1 MKQKLYLNAHF
12 HTLDPAKPQAEA
24 LLVEG
29 EQISAVGSV
38 QELRALARPGVREI
52 DLENL
57 TVIPGLTDAHIHS
70 AGFAR
75 DMTTV
80 DLRAARSLEEALAAV
95 SLHAAGL
102 PEDAWVFGGRWD
114 SNTWSVPVQPT
125 RHDLDTICPDRPV
138 ALPSIDGHTV
148 WANSLALA
156 AVGIGRHTTDPVG
169 GQIVRDAHGEPTG
182 ILRESASYPLRDL
195 MNSPLS
201 GRLDDQLVAAQRHL
215 LSLGLTTI
223 HDIDGEDC
231 REAYLQLKEAGRL
244 QLRVHKSIPMV
255 ALEQAIAEG
264 RKTGQGDRWFSTGP
278 VKVFTDGAL
287 GSHSCHMSQPF
298 PGEGQNYGIEV
309 TPYKRLEELVTRADR
324 AGIAVACHAIGDQAN
339 HLVLDAYQQLPR
351 DGSSSGLRHRIE
363 HTQHLQRADVAR
375 LAALNVVASMQP
387 THCTSDIPLADSL
400 LGDRQLASYAW
411 HSLLDAGAVVA
422 FGSDAPVE
430 DPNPFHGIHAALTR
444 QDSQGLP
451 PEGWQAAERLD
462 LDQVLHAYIAAPAY
476 AAGEEQWKGRLSPGM
491 LADFI
496 ALDTDIFSAA
506 PEQIRTTA
514 VRTTVVGGETRY
526 QG

>member
-1 MKQKLYLNAHF
+1 MKQKLYLHAHI
-12 HTLDPAKPQAEA
+12 HTLDRAKPQVEA

-29 EQISAVGSV
+29 ERIVAAGNAAELRSKAAAGV
-38 QELRALARPGVREI
+38 QEV
-52 DLENL
+52 DLGDL

-80 DLRAARSLEEALAAV
+80 DLRQAGSLEEALAAIT
-95 SLHAAGL
+95 LHAAGL
-102 PEDAWVFGGRWD
+102 PQGDWVFGGRWD
-114 SNTWSVPVQPT
+114 SNTWRIPVQPNK
-125 RHDLDTICPDRPV
+125 RDLDAICSDRPV

-156 AVGIGRHTTDPVG
+156 AVGIGVETPDPVG
-169 GQIVRDAHGEPTG
+169 GQIVRDAEGEPTG

-201 GRLDDQLVAAQRHL
+201 GSLDEQLVAAQQRL
-215 LSLGLTTI
+215 LSVGLTSI

-231 REAYLQLKEAGRL
+231 REAYLRLKETGRL
-244 QLRVHKSIPMV
+244 RLRVHKSIPMV
-255 ALEQAIAEG
+255 ALDRAIAEG
-264 RKTGQGDRWFSTGP
+264 RRTGQGDQWFSTGP

-287 GSHSCHMSQPF
+287 GSHTCHMSRPF
-298 PGEGQNYGIEV
+298 PGDGGNFGIEV
-309 TPYKRLEELVTRADR
+309 TPYARLVELVTRADR

-339 HLVLDAYQQLPR
+339 HLVLDAYQQLPCN
-351 DGSSSGLRHRIE
+351 GNSSGLRHRIE
-363 HTQHLQRADVAR
+363 HTQHLQRPDVAR

-387 THCTSDIPLADSL
+387 THCTSDIPLADRL
-400 LGDRQLASYAW
+400 LGDRELASYAW
-411 HSLLDAGAVVA
+411 RSLLEAGAVVA

-444 QDSQGLP
+444 QDGSGQP
-451 PEGWQAAERLD
+451 PGGWQAAERLD
-462 LDQVLHAYIAAPAY
+462 IHQAVTAYTAAPAY
-476 AAGEEQWKGRLSPGM
+476 ASGEERRKGRLTPGM

-496 ALDTDIFSAA
+496 ALDTDIFSAD
-506 PEQIRTTA
+506 PEKIRATT
-514 VRTTVVGGETRY
+514 VRTTVVGGEIRY